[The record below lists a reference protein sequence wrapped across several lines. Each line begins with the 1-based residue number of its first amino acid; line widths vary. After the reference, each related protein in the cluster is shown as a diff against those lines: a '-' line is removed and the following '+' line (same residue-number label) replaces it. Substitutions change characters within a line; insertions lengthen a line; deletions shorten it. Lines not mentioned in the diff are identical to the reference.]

1 MFSKFSKIIPD
12 FLQPNRL
19 PSFYVTDEGR
29 RRDISEDYKLQSGV
43 IGQPGQFGKAH
54 ICIRRRDR
62 KACAVKVI
70 DKTRF
75 IKSGKMNTYYDIF
88 KSEID
93 VMRKLTHPNIIDL
106 YDVYENKKSLML
118 VMELC
123 EGGELFDRIA
133 DYAKKGRAYN
143 EKLAANVLKQILSA
157 LAFMHSHNICHCD
170 LKPSNILFTT
180 KNREAQVKVIDFGF
194 AQRLPKWKRYLH
206 HRCGTIY
213 YLAPEVVAGSYNK
226 QADLWSTGIIMFAM
240 FFGYTP
246 FQEKG
251 DVQLSK
257 QERDYAVMNRIQE
270 GFKGLPKNRKIS
282 KQAGELIELLLVKD
296 VQKRYNAQKA
306 LMHPWFESAGE
317 DQEIPRSVLEELTQ
331 VSELDYFKIIVASA
345 FGNDL
350 DLTMTKQL
358 TTYFEL
364 FDTNGDNRISL
375 EEFQHG
381 FEKFWPQL
389 RIANIREMF
398 ANLDIDGNQYI
409 QLDEFMALIA
419 YQHLINAYDRLQDIF
434 VKLDVNNNGHIEKA
448 EIEKLAHVIDKDPLI
463 SRLQINPVE
472 VFMAAD
478 LNNDGRVSFEEFL
491 FAMHPELVEPRT
503 RKNYGSEIAHKRRR
517 LGQPLPKS
525 EPVCRRMD
533 SFHAAFTRMMIES
546 KEENNSERSPMVN
559 NTNTDRSSH
568 GNKPARPKTSMNSIS
583 TKHDP
588 IDMSKQ
594 DPKRGKKRQW
604 WTCAA
609 NNNY

>member
-12 FLQPNRL
+12 FLQPKRL
-19 PSFYVTDEGR
+19 PTFYVTDEGLR
-29 RRDISEDYKLQSGV
+29 RNISEDYKVRAGV

-62 KACAVKVI
+62 QACAVKII

-75 IKSGKMNTYYDIF
+75 IKSSEQTTYYDIF

-93 VMRKLTHPNIIDL
+93 MMRKLSHPNIINL
-106 YDVYENKKSLML
+106 YDVYENKRRLML

-133 DYAKKGRAYN
+133 EYAKKGCAYN

-170 LKPSNILFTT
+170 LKPSNILFAT
-180 KNREAQVKVIDFGF
+180 KNKEAQIKVIDFGF

-206 HRCGTIY
+206 QRCGTIH

-246 FQEKG
+246 FQERG
-251 DVQLSK
+251 DGQLSK
-257 QERDYAVMNRIQE
+257 RQRDRAIMNRIRE
-270 GFKGLPKNRKIS
+270 GFKGLPKDRKIS

-296 VQKRYNAQKA
+296 IQKRYNAKKA
-306 LMHPWFESAGE
+306 LMHPWFESAG
-317 DQEIPRSVLEELTQ
+317 DQEIPRSVLEELTL

-358 TTYFEL
+358 KSYFAI

-375 EEFQHG
+375 EEFQVA
-381 FEKFWPQL
+381 FDKFWPQL
-389 RIANIREMF
+389 KIANIREMF
-398 ANLDIDGNQYI
+398 ENIDIDGSQYI

-434 VKLDVNNNGHIEKA
+434 VKLDVNNDGHVDKA
-448 EIEKLAHVIDKDPLI
+448 EIEKLVHVIDKDPLI

-478 LNNDGRVSFEEFL
+478 LDNDGRVSFEEFL
-491 FAMHPELVEPRT
+491 FAMHPELVEPGA
-503 RKNYGSEIAHKRRR
+503 RKNYRSEIAHKRRR

-525 EPVCRRMD
+525 EPICQRMD
-533 SFHAAFTRMMIES
+533 SFDVAFSRMMIEPV
-546 KEENNSERSPMVN
+546 EEKNSETSPMLN
-559 NTNTDRSSH
+559 NTTTDRSL
-568 GNKPARPKTSMNSIS
+568 GEQARSKTSKNSIS
-583 TKHDP
+583 TKRDP
-588 IDMSKQ
+588 INMPKQ
-594 DPKRGKKRQW
+594 DPKIGKKRPW

-609 NNNY
+609 NDNY